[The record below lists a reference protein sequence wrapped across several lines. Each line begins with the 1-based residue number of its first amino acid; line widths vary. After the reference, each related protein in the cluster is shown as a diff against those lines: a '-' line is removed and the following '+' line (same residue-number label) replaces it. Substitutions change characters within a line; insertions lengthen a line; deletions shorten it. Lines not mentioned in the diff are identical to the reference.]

1 MRRRADAV
9 AAVAPADLPCA
20 CATARRISRLLTQAY
35 DRHLREAGV
44 ESTQFAL
51 LSVLASAGPCTQ
63 AAIGQRFGFD
73 KSTLSRNLKVLRER
87 GWIADAQAVSVRERP
102 CALTAEGRRRL
113 KAATPGWRK
122 AQAALRASLGDAG
135 WEAMWTTFRQVA
147 AAGHPRLTRRRGG
160 GARAGSSS

>member
-1 MRRRADAV
+1 M
-9 AAVAPADLPCA
+9 PAGPVDLPCA

-51 LSVLASAGPCTQ
+51 LSILAAAGPCTQ
-63 AAIGQRFGFD
+63 AALVQRFGVD
-73 KSTLSRNLKVLRER
+73 KTTLSRNLKVLRDR
-87 GWIADAQAVSVRERP
+87 GWIADAEAASARERP
-102 CALTAEGRRRL
+102 CVLAAEGRRRL
-113 KAATPGWRK
+113 KAATPGWRR

-147 AAGHPRLTRRRGG
+147 AAGQPPVTRRRGG
-160 GARAGSSS
+160 AARAGSSS